1 MRLSARVRYNRA
13 VRLLLPLAAALVA
26 AAVAGCGSNGDAE
39 LEWTGPPDGGTGG
52 HVSTDGFAAYQ
63 GEIDENWERSPALAA
78 GVFLR
83 LDERKAVHTTIDAV
97 AGPEGTGSQSVVV
110 TLDGIPDDSVRAERW
125 TLRFTQEGDVYA
137 LNAALREVRCRA
149 GRGDE
154 GFSTELCA

>member
-1 MRLSARVRYNRA
+1 VRYNGA
-13 VRLLLPLAAALVA
+13 VRVLLPLAAALAA
-26 AAVAGCGSNGDAE
+26 AAVAGCGSDGDVG
-39 LEWTGPPDGGTGG
+39 LEWAGPPDAGAGG

-63 GEIDENWERSPALAA
+63 GEVDEDWERSPALAA

-83 LDERKAVHTTIDAV
+83 LDERTAVHTTIDAV
-97 AGPEGTGSQSVVV
+97 AGPEGTGTQSVVV
-110 TLDGIPDDSVRAERW
+110 TLDKIPDDSVRAERW

-154 GFSTELCA
+154 DFSTGLCA